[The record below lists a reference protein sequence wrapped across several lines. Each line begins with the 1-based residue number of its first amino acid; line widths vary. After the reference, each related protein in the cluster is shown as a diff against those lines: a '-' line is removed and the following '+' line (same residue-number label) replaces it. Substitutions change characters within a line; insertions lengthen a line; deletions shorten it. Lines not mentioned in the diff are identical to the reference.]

1 MNFFFINNLKLIFL
15 KLVKK
20 IKLNY
25 FIISYNIFYYL
36 FFFFYKI
43 NFKNLKNINND
54 YFIIK
59 DKCNFLMYEILF
71 YLFNKKK
78 IKISKKIINLNKNN
92 IILISIKNNIIK
104 NKLIKKINILNN
116 KIWFLKKITYKKLKN
131 ILTFNFFFKNTI
143 FIFKNLFNM
152 FYKKI
157 IKKKFN
163 YINWNTIGPINEL
176 DIINLKKSFK
186 ISANSLFPTII
197 FFYIYKKNIFYIKNN
212 YLNYF
217 LLKKINFKIKN
228 KYILYFIKN
237 YFFFFL
243 SFINII
249 MKFNKNKFVFF
260 IKNINKNFNLNNLNN
275 LKKNKIIFLNKKNFF
290 LKNIYLFKPF
300 NYLEKIISIN
310 LMLKIKKKS
319 FLILFKNNV
328 KKNIFI
334 NVKNIIKGCYELTFN
349 YFKNHIIIVSSSN
362 NLEIVFC
369 CYFYLKK
376 YFNIK
381 IISIYCIY
389 LFNKQNKYY
398 KNILFKN
405 KIIIINNI
413 ISFKNY
419 NMFLL
424 NYNFKNIKKKKLI
437 KNLIKICL
445 FIIKL

>member
-1 MNFFFINNLKLIFL
+1 MNFVFINNLKLIFL

-20 IKLNY
+20 IKLNN

-36 FFFFYKI
+36 FFFYYKI
-43 NFKNLKNINND
+43 NFKNIKNINND
-54 YFIIK
+54 YFIINN
-59 DKCNFLMYEILF
+59 KCNFLMYEILF
-71 YLFNKKK
+71 HLFNKKK
-78 IKISKKIINLNKNN
+78 LKIFKKKINFKKN

-116 KIWFLKKITYKKLKN
+116 KIWFLKKFTYKKIKN
-131 ILTFNFFFKNTI
+131 IFTFNFFLKNTI
-143 FIFKNLFNM
+143 FIIKSLFNII
-152 FYKKI
+152 YKKT

-163 YINWNTIGPINEL
+163 FINWNTIGPINEF

-186 ISANSLFPTII
+186 KSIGNSLPTII
-197 FFYIYKKNIFYIKNN
+197 FFNIFKKDIFYIKNN

-217 LLKKINFKIKN
+217 LLKKINFKKKN

-243 SFINII
+243 KFINII
-249 MKFNKNKFVFF
+249 IKFNKNNFFFF
-260 IKNINKNFNLNNLNN
+260 IKNINKNLNLNNF
-275 LKKNKIIFLNKKNFF
+275 KKNKIIFLNKNII

-310 LMLKIKKKS
+310 LILKIKKKS
-319 FLILFKNNV
+319 ILILFKNNV
-328 KKNIFI
+328 KRNIFI
-334 NVKNIIKGCYELTFN
+334 NIKNIIKGCYELNFN
-349 YFKNHIIIVSSSN
+349 CFKNNIIIISSSN

-398 KNILFKN
+398 KNKFFKS
-405 KIIIINNI
+405 KIITINNAI
-413 ISFKNY
+413 NFKNY

-424 NYNFKNIKKKKLI
+424 NYNFKNIKKKNLI